1 MREPSVITRGVDWRN
16 WGYWVRFDKAHVFK
30 RVTFYFCRLEEK
42 TDLWFHLTIA
52 WISKYYEGEPHT
64 DTIFYFKLWI
74 CFRIKIYY
82 IWQISNFYNSP
93 IHVILK
99 QCTVNSEVT
108 HNSFCFVSSEITS
121 WTAANL
127 YSTQDTTVNIS
138 KFWNCRCSCNS
149 NSNVI
154 LIAHFENV
162 FF

>member
-1 MREPSVITRGVDWRN
+1 MYSRGSPFTFAGWKKNWPVIPPDN
-16 WGYWVRFDKAHVFK
+16 CLNFKILWGRTPH
-30 RVTFYFCRLEEK
+30 
-42 TDLWFHLTIA
+42 
-52 WISKYYEGEPHT
+52 PHT
-64 DTIFYFKLWI
+64 DTIFYFKVWI
-74 CFRIKIYY
+74 CFLIKIYY
-82 IWQISNFYNSP
+82 IWQISSFHNSP

-108 HNSFCFVSSEITS
+108 HNSVCFVCSEITS

-138 KFWNCRCSCNS
+138 QFWNHRICVH
-149 NSNVI
+149 VI